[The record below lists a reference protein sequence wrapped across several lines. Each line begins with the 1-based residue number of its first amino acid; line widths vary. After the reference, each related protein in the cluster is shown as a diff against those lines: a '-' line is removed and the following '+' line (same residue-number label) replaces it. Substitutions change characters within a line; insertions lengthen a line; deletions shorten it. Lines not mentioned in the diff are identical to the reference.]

1 MKTGTENN
9 KQAAP
14 CPHCGVRDSEP
25 APKVIKARFQG
36 KIVTPAPSPPELKSL
51 EMKWAEAIVLPE
63 LKRHAVYGWIGYGQ
77 ISGGQD
83 PKVALPYTRVWV
95 SAGIVLAKRLFQ
107 FEARGVPT
115 TAGIS
120 PLRSL
125 NSCLKV
131 ATHSRP
137 CPLNNIQYQHI
148 RTEYMLW
155 ASQTKG

>member
-1 MKTGTENN
+1 MSSLWSESLRTCTKGHQSQISRQDSHPSAQPTRVEISGNDMGRDNSTSRTQKACCIWLNRIWANLWKTG
-9 KQAAP
+9 
-14 CPHCGVRDSEP
+14 
-25 APKVIKARFQG
+25 
-36 KIVTPAPSPPELKSL
+36 
-51 EMKWAEAIVLPE
+51 
-63 LKRHAVYGWIGYGQ
+63 
-77 ISGGQD
+77 
-83 PKVALPYTRVWV
+83 PKVALPYTRLWV

-148 RTEYMLW
+148 RTEYML
-155 ASQTKG
+155 